1 MSKGAKA
8 AGTRK
13 APGTK
18 AALREQIEDLE
29 RQLSDA
35 RSLADFGE
43 TSPQQSDP
51 SGWPPDRSA
60 SPDPEG
66 RLTAPSAG
74 GGTAKDSPA
83 GDFPDSGK
91 MTVVTAPT
99 APTRKSKSSMPSS
112 RQAR

>member
-51 SGWPPDRSA
+51 SGWRRD
-60 SPDPEG
+60 G
-66 RLTAPSAG
+66 
-74 GGTAKDSPA
+74 
-83 GDFPDSGK
+83 
-91 MTVVTAPT
+91 
-99 APTRKSKSSMPSS
+99 
-112 RQAR
+112 